1 MDIDIWVIG
10 TSNKH
15 FIIYLF
21 SLFFYFSPKCN
32 TKVSLEESKT
42 REPTAIELAEDCADF
57 INKSL
62 VNLSIII
69 SSFLFRKFL
78 SCLGVE
84 GFIYASKIYD
94 SVLQQHKLSLYN
106 RCKNCR

>member
-1 MDIDIWVIG
+1 MDSDIWVIG

-21 SLFFYFSPKCN
+21 
-32 TKVSLEESKT
+32 VSLEESKT
-42 REPTAIELAEDCADF
+42 RELTAIELAEDCVDF
-57 INKSL
+57 INESL

-78 SCLGVE
+78 SC
-84 GFIYASKIYD
+84 
-94 SVLQQHKLSLYN
+94 
-106 RCKNCR
+106 